1 MKHTPQVDEAI
12 SFRIIEIKLELS
24 TESEFDTTDGLV
36 GQDLNLVQDQS
47 QEEYSSPD
55 HNQQYSTPERWIL
68 VLAITILAFG
78 VILLTFRSVIFS
90 LILLTVG
97 ISLFAYWLY
106 LGARSREQ
114 DQSLPGYVSSSA
126 FRNRGARGTEL
137 VCTCSVCKHSES
149 RSCMERKCPCCIL
162 TRNKQIIGH
171 FNNPLQ

>member
-1 MKHTPQVDEAI
+1 LSGSNIDTSDDNNDPTRHTGTQNSGNI
-12 SFRIIEIKLELS
+12 SGNNDNDDDK
-24 TESEFDTTDGLV
+24 
-36 GQDLNLVQDQS
+36 
-47 QEEYSSPD
+47 YSSPD

-78 VILLTFRSVIFS
+78 VILLTLRSVIFS
-90 LILLTVG
+90 LILLTIG

-106 LGARSREQ
+106 LGVRSREQ
-114 DQSLPGYVSSSA
+114 NQSLPGYVSSSA
-126 FRNRGARGTEL
+126 FTKRGARETEL

>member
-1 MKHTPQVDEAI
+1 LSGSNIDTSDDNNDPTRHTGTQNSGNIGGNNNND
-12 SFRIIEIKLELS
+12 
-24 TESEFDTTDGLV
+24 D
-36 GQDLNLVQDQS
+36 NNN
-47 QEEYSSPD
+47 EYSSPEHD
-55 HNQQYSTPERWIL
+55 QKYSTPERWIL

-78 VILLTFRSVIFS
+78 AILLTLRSVIFS
-90 LILLTVG
+90 LILITIG

-106 LGARSREQ
+106 LGVRAREQ
-114 DQSLPGYVSSSA
+114 NPSLPGYVSSSA
-126 FRNRGARGTEL
+126 FTKRGARETEL

>member
-1 MKHTPQVDEAI
+1 MSGNNIDTSDDNNDPTRHTGTQNSGNIGGNNDDNDDD
-12 SFRIIEIKLELS
+12 K
-24 TESEFDTTDGLV
+24 
-36 GQDLNLVQDQS
+36 
-47 QEEYSSPD
+47 YSSPE

-78 VILLTFRSVIFS
+78 VILLTLRSVIFS
-90 LILLTVG
+90 LILLTIG

-106 LGARSREQ
+106 LGVRSREQ
-114 DQSLPGYVSSSA
+114 NQSLPGYVSSSA
-126 FRNRGARGTEL
+126 FTKRGARETEL

>member
-1 MKHTPQVDEAI
+1 MSGSNIDTSDDNNDPTSHT
-12 SFRIIEIKLELS
+12 S
-24 TESEFDTTDGLV
+24 TQNSGNIGGNNNNND
-36 GQDLNLVQDQS
+36 NNN
-47 QEEYSSPD
+47 EYSSPE
-55 HNQQYSTPERWIL
+55 HNQKYSTPERWIL

-78 VILLTFRSVIFS
+78 AILLTLRSVIFS
-90 LILLTVG
+90 LILITIG

-106 LGARSREQ
+106 LGVRAREQ
-114 DQSLPGYVSSSA
+114 NPSLPGYVSSSA
-126 FRNRGARGTEL
+126 FTKRGARETEL

>member
-1 MKHTPQVDEAI
+1 MSGSNIDTSDDNNDPTRHNGTQNSGNIGGDVD
-12 SFRIIEIKLELS
+12 
-24 TESEFDTTDGLV
+24 DD
-36 GQDLNLVQDQS
+36 NNN
-47 QEEYSSPD
+47 EYSSPE

-78 VILLTFRSVIFS
+78 AILLTLRSVIFS
-90 LILLTVG
+90 LILITIG

-106 LGARSREQ
+106 LGVRAREQ
-114 DQSLPGYVSSSA
+114 NPSLPGYVSSSA
-126 FRNRGARGTEL
+126 FTKRGARETEL

-149 RSCMERKCPCCIL
+149 RSCMERRCPCCIL

>member
-1 MKHTPQVDEAI
+1 MSGSNIDTSDDNNDEPTRRAGTQNSGNI
-12 SFRIIEIKLELS
+12 
-24 TESEFDTTDGLV
+24 DGNNNNDDK
-36 GQDLNLVQDQS
+36 QAEE
-47 QEEYSSPD
+47 EEYSSPD
-55 HNQQYSTPERWIL
+55 DNQQYSTPERWIL

-78 VILLTFRSVIFS
+78 VILLTLRSVIFS
-90 LILLTVG
+90 LILLTIG

-126 FRNRGARGTEL
+126 FTKRGARGTEL

>member
-1 MKHTPQVDEAI
+1 LSGSNIDTSDDNNDPTRHTGTQNSGNIGGNNDDDDDD
-12 SFRIIEIKLELS
+12 K
-24 TESEFDTTDGLV
+24 
-36 GQDLNLVQDQS
+36 
-47 QEEYSSPD
+47 YSSPD

-78 VILLTFRSVIFS
+78 VILLTLRSVIFS
-90 LILLTVG
+90 LILLTIG

-106 LGARSREQ
+106 LGVRSREQ
-114 DQSLPGYVSSSA
+114 NQSLPGYVSSSA
-126 FRNRGARGTEL
+126 FTKRGARETEL

-149 RSCMERKCPCCIL
+149 RSCMERRCPCCIL

>member
-1 MKHTPQVDEAI
+1 LSGSNIDTSDDNNDPTRHTGTQNSGNIGGNNDDDDDD
-12 SFRIIEIKLELS
+12 K
-24 TESEFDTTDGLV
+24 
-36 GQDLNLVQDQS
+36 
-47 QEEYSSPD
+47 YSSPD

-78 VILLTFRSVIFS
+78 VILLTLRSVIFS
-90 LILLTVG
+90 LILLTIG

-106 LGARSREQ
+106 LGVRSREQ
-114 DQSLPGYVSSSA
+114 NQSLPGYVSSSA
-126 FRNRGARGTEL
+126 FTKRGARETEL

>member
-1 MKHTPQVDEAI
+1 LSGSNIDTSDDNNDEPT
-12 SFRIIEIKLELS
+12 RRTS
-24 TESEFDTTDGLV
+24 TQNSGNIDGNNNN
-36 GQDLNLVQDQS
+36 DDK
-47 QEEYSSPD
+47 YSSPD

-78 VILLTFRSVIFS
+78 VILLTLRSVIFS

-114 DQSLPGYVSSSA
+114 DQSLLGYISSSA
-126 FRNRGARGTEL
+126 FRNRGVRGTEL
-137 VCTCSVCKHSES
+137 LCTCSVCKHSES